1 MDDEGFVRIVA
12 RTSDRLVL
20 GAQAVEAQVSELTSS
35 LALAIAMRAV
45 REEIAGT
52 IGAGPTRR
60 EAIHEAAS
68 GALGR
73 GLHF

>member
-12 RTSDRLVL
+12 RASDRLVP
-20 GAQAVEAQVSELTSS
+20 GAQAVGAGVSELTSS
-35 LALAIAMRAV
+35 LVLAIAMGV
-45 REEIAGT
+45 VLEGIAGT
-52 IGAGPTRR
+52 IGAHPTRSD
-60 EAIHEAAS
+60 AIHEDAP